1 MSASVRRSLLLA
13 LLALVAGSALFVWV
27 ASVRSKTADTAAA
40 AAADAQKV
48 ALEFLPADLHTV
60 KPAALVRTLP
70 LTGTL
75 AALNEATLKAKVAGE
90 LVELSVR
97 EGESVKRG
105 QTLARIDQTE
115 VLARVAARK
124 ADVAAAR
131 AQLVWAEKNRNT
143 QKALLDK
150 SFISQNAFDNVQSNY
165 DVAIAKLG
173 AAEADLVMAQKSL
186 GDSVLVAPMNGIVA
200 QRHAQPGERVPL
212 DAKVVTVVDLT
223 RLELAAT
230 VPAAN
235 IAQVKV
241 GQPVAFRVDGFGER
255 EFSGRVERINPS
267 TTAGS
272 RAITVYAVID
282 NPESLLRSGLFAQ
295 GSVTLERI
303 ERALAVP
310 ASALREEAGQS
321 FVYAIDG
328 ATLRRKAVK
337 AGAGDGAG
345 NLPVLEGLRE
355 GDVIVRHNLGLL
367 RDGAPVRVA
376 QSVPGS
382 VPGSV
387 SRPSPAGR

>member
-1 MSASVRRSLLLA
+1 MSASVRRSLLLT
-13 LLALVAGSALFVWV
+13 LLALAAGSVLFVGV
-27 ASVRSKTADTAAA
+27 ASVRSKTADTAT
-40 AAADAQKV
+40 AADAQKV
-48 ALEFLPADLHTV
+48 TLEFLPADLLML

-150 SFISQNAFDNVQSNY
+150 SFISQNAFDNVQSSH

-212 DAKVVTVVDLT
+212 DAKVITVVDLT
-223 RLELAAT
+223 RLELAAS

-235 IAQVKV
+235 IAQVRIGQSV
-241 GQPVAFRVDGFGER
+241 GFRVDGFGER
-255 EFSGRVERINPS
+255 EFSGRIERINPA

-282 NPESLLRSGLFAQ
+282 NPQSVLRSGLFAQ
-295 GSVTLERI
+295 GGVILERI
-303 ERALAVP
+303 ENALAMP

-321 FVYAIDG
+321 FVYVIEG
-328 ATLRRKAVK
+328 GTLRKRIVK

-367 RDGAPVRVA
+367 RDGAAVRIA
-376 QSVPGS
+376 QSASGS
-382 VPGSV
+382 A
-387 SRPSPAGR
+387 PAPR

>member
-13 LLALVAGSALFVWV
+13 LLALAAGSALFVGI
-27 ASVRSKTADTAAA
+27 ASVRSKTADTAV
-40 AAADAQKV
+40 AADAQKV
-48 ALEFLPADLHTV
+48 TLEFLPADLLTL

-90 LVELSVR
+90 LVEVSVR

-115 VLARVAARK
+115 VLARVAARN

-150 SFISQNAFDNVQSNY
+150 SFISQNAFDNVQSSY

-212 DAKVVTVVDLT
+212 DGKVITVVDLT
-223 RLELAAT
+223 RLELGAS

-235 IAQVKV
+235 IAQVRV
-241 GQPVAFRVDGFGER
+241 GQSVGFRVDGFGER
-255 EFSGRVERINPS
+255 EFSGRIERINPA

-282 NPESLLRSGLFAQ
+282 NPQSVLRSGLFAQ
-295 GSVTLERI
+295 GGVILERI
-303 ERALAVP
+303 ENALAMP

-321 FVYAIDG
+321 FVYAIEG
-328 ATLRRKAVK
+328 GTLHKRIVK
-337 AGAGDGAG
+337 TGAGDGAG
-345 NLPVLEGLRE
+345 NLPVLAGLRE

-367 RDGAPVRVA
+367 RDGAAVRIA
-376 QSVPGS
+376 QSASGS
-382 VPGSV
+382 A
-387 SRPSPAGR
+387 PAPR

>member
-1 MSASVRRSLLLA
+1 MSASVRRSLLLT
-13 LLALVAGSALFVWV
+13 LLALAAGSVLFVGV
-27 ASVRSKTADTAAA
+27 ASVRSKTADTAT
-40 AAADAQKV
+40 AADAQKV
-48 ALEFLPADLHTV
+48 TLEFLPADLLTL

-150 SFISQNAFDNVQSNY
+150 SFISQNAFDNVQSSH

-212 DAKVVTVVDLT
+212 DAKVITVVDLT
-223 RLELAAT
+223 RLELAAS

-235 IAQVKV
+235 IAQVRV
-241 GQPVAFRVDGFGER
+241 GQSVGFRVDGFGER
-255 EFSGRVERINPS
+255 EFSGRIERINPA

-282 NPESLLRSGLFAQ
+282 NPQSVLRSGLFAQ
-295 GSVTLERI
+295 GGVILERI
-303 ERALAVP
+303 ENALAMP

-321 FVYAIDG
+321 FVYVIEG
-328 ATLRRKAVK
+328 GTLRKRIVK

-367 RDGAPVRVA
+367 RDGAAVRIA
-376 QSVPGS
+376 QSASGS
-382 VPGSV
+382 A
-387 SRPSPAGR
+387 PAPAPR

>member
-1 MSASVRRSLLLA
+1 MSASVRRSLLLT
-13 LLALVAGSALFVWV
+13 LLALAAGSALFVGV
-27 ASVRSKTADTAAA
+27 ASVRSKTADTAT
-40 AAADAQKV
+40 AADAQKV
-48 ALEFLPADLHTV
+48 TLEFLPADLLTL

-150 SFISQNAFDNVQSNY
+150 SFISQNAFDNVQSSH

-212 DAKVVTVVDLT
+212 DGKVITVVDLT
-223 RLELAAT
+223 RLELAAS

-235 IAQVKV
+235 IAQVRV
-241 GQPVAFRVDGFGER
+241 GQSVGFRVDGFGER
-255 EFSGRVERINPS
+255 EFSGRIERINPA

-282 NPESLLRSGLFAQ
+282 NPQSVLRSGLFAQ
-295 GSVTLERI
+295 GGVILERI
-303 ERALAVP
+303 ENALAMP

-321 FVYAIDG
+321 FVYVIEG
-328 ATLRRKAVK
+328 GTLRKRIVT

-367 RDGAPVRVA
+367 RDGAAVRIA
-376 QSVPGS
+376 QSASGS
-382 VPGSV
+382 A
-387 SRPSPAGR
+387 PAPR

>member
-1 MSASVRRSLLLA
+1 MSASVRRSLLLT
-13 LLALVAGSALFVWV
+13 LLALAAGSVLFVGV
-27 ASVRSKTADTAAA
+27 ASVRSKTADTAT
-40 AAADAQKV
+40 AADAQKV
-48 ALEFLPADLHTV
+48 TLEFLPADLLTL

-150 SFISQNAFDNVQSNY
+150 SFISQNAFDNVQSSH

-212 DAKVVTVVDLT
+212 DAKVITVVDLT
-223 RLELAAT
+223 RLELAAS

-235 IAQVKV
+235 IAQVRIGQSV
-241 GQPVAFRVDGFGER
+241 GFRVDGFGER
-255 EFSGRVERINPS
+255 EFSGRIERINPA

-282 NPESLLRSGLFAQ
+282 NPQSVLRSGLFAQ
-295 GSVTLERI
+295 GGVILERI
-303 ERALAVP
+303 ENALAMP

-321 FVYAIDG
+321 FVYVIEG
-328 ATLRRKAVK
+328 GTLRKRIVK

-355 GDVIVRHNLGLL
+355 GDVIVRQNLGLL
-367 RDGAPVRVA
+367 RDGAAVRIA
-376 QSVPGS
+376 QSASGS
-382 VPGSV
+382 A
-387 SRPSPAGR
+387 PAPR